1 MQELKTLLEVE
12 TEAFKIVKD
21 ALSKKESSKDEA
33 IALAKEYELERLK
46 EAEQK
51 IEELDNKTLKELEKL
66 TETYDKELKNLK
78 KSLNKDIDE
87 KVSKAVSKLLEVV
100 AL

>member
-1 MQELKTLLEVE
+1 MQDLKTLLEVE

-21 ALSKKESSKDEA
+21 ALNKKESSKDEA
-33 IALAKEYELERLK
+33 IALAKEYELKRLK

-51 IEELDNKTLKELEKL
+51 IEELEKETLKELEKL
-66 TETYDKELKNLK
+66 TETYEKELKNLK
-78 KSLNKDIDE
+78 KSLNKDIDK